1 MPITIV
7 ARPIGPTYA
16 LSVANTQ
23 TVPIAVAMPVG
34 ETMNYAEF
42 INTGSTTVCVVIG
55 PAPKGVA
62 APTTP
67 TLVFPV
73 AGAPTVPTSFI
84 LGPSMQEPRV
94 VPVPANGFAVSAI
107 GSAAGPAT
115 VFITPVS
122 VM

>member
-1 MPITIV
+1 MPTTFV
-7 ARPIGPTYA
+7 TRPIGPTYA

-23 TVPIAVAMPVG
+23 TLALGVTQTGAEP
-34 ETMNYAEF
+34 MNYAEF
-42 INTGSTTVCVVIG
+42 INTGSTTVCVVLSPT
-55 PAPKGVA
+55 PASGVA
-62 APTTP
+62 FTP

-73 AGAPTVPTSFI
+73 AGVPTVPNSFI
-84 LGPSMQEPRV
+84 LGPSMQTPRV
-94 VPVPANGFAVSAI
+94 VPVPDNAFGVSAI